1 MTVITTDPDAA
12 LAGLQDGATV
22 LIGGFGPAGQP
33 VELIDA
39 LLRTDVGDLTV
50 VNNNA
55 GNGTIG
61 LAALLA
67 AGRVRKII
75 CSFPRQSDSFVF
87 DELYRAG
94 RIELELVPQGN
105 LAERIRAAGAGIGAF
120 YTPTGV
126 GTPLAEGKEVRRIDG
141 RDYVMELPLR
151 GDVALVKALTADT
164 WGNLVYRKTARNFG
178 PIMARR
184 GHHHDRAGR
193 LGGAG
198 RRPRPRGRRD
208 PRHLRRPR
216 PRPLRRHEGA
226 VRMTITHT
234 TVVHDRAPLSRD
246 ELAEVVARDIAPDS
260 YVNLGIGQPTK
271 VSDYLPADSGIVLHT
286 ENGMLGMGPEATGD
300 EIDEDLLNAGKIPV
314 TELAGASYFH
324 HADSFAMMRG
334 GHLDVCVLGAFQVSG
349 SGDLANWSTGEPGSI
364 PAVGGAM
371 DLALGAKQTFV
382 MMNLFTRDGS
392 PKLVPSC
399 TYPLTGVGC
408 VTRLYA
414 DHGVFLLG
422 PDGVRVRELFGITVE
437 ELVSRLDVPL
447 LDADGTPLG

>member
-1 MTVITTDPDAA
+1 MTVITADPDAA

-94 RIELELVPQGN
+94 KIELELVPQGN

-120 YTPTGV
+120 FTPTGV

-178 PIMARR
+178 PVMAT
-184 GHHHDRAGR
+184 A
-193 LGGAG
+193 A
-198 RRPRPRGRRD
+198 
-208 PRHLRRPR
+208 
-216 PRPLRRHEGA
+216 
-226 VRMTITHT
+226 TT
-234 TVVHDRAPLSRD
+234 TVAQVT
-246 ELAEVVARDIAPDS
+246 EVVVTA
-260 YVNLGIGQPTK
+260 GI
-271 VSDYLPADSGIVLHT
+271 
-286 ENGMLGMGPEATGD
+286 
-300 EIDEDLLNAGKIPV
+300 
-314 TELAGASYFH
+314 
-324 HADSFAMMRG
+324 
-334 GHLDVCVLGAFQVSG
+334 
-349 SGDLANWSTGEPGSI
+349 
-364 PAVGGAM
+364 
-371 DLALGAKQTFV
+371 FV
-382 MMNLFTRDGS
+382 E
-392 PKLVPSC
+392 
-399 TYPLTGVGC
+399 
-408 VTRLYA
+408 
-414 DHGVFLLG
+414 
-422 PDGVRVRELFGITVE
+422 RVV
-437 ELVSRLDVPL
+437 V
-447 LDADGTPLG
+447 A